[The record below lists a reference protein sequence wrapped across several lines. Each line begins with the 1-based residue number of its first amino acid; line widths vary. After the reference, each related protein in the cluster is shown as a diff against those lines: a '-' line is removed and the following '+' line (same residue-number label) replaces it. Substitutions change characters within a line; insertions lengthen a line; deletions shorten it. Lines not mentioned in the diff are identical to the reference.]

1 MAEPDNESV
10 PAAQFEELTPDRI
23 LDAVE
28 KALGVR
34 LTGLAHPLASYI
46 NRVYE
51 LQAADAARTRYIA
64 KFYRPGRWSPAAVD
78 QEHAFVGECAAEEIP
93 VVAPLPLLSG
103 HTRGQADGLSFAV
116 YPKRLGR
123 ALDPTGDEDWRRL
136 GRVVAR
142 LHVVGAR
149 HQAPDRVRLHPQHST
164 TDDVAQL
171 LEGGFV
177 TPRHRRDFE
186 EVCRQILQHV
196 TPLFRDT
203 EAIRIHGDCHRG
215 NLLDRPGEGIL
226 VIDFDDMAMG
236 PPVQDLWM
244 LLPAHL
250 PEARQEMNLI
260 LEGYEDFRE
269 FDDATLRLVEPLR
282 AMRILYFM
290 AWCSRQAN
298 DLKFSHHF
306 PDWGIDSFWAK
317 QITDLRHQLQIMR
330 GQSL

>member
-1 MAEPDNESV
+1 MAESDQETP
-10 PAAQFEELTPDRI
+10 PAACFESLTPDRL

-28 KALGVR
+28 AALGVR

-78 QEHAFVGECAAEEIP
+78 QEHAFVAECAADEIP
-93 VVAPLPLLSG
+93 VVAPLPLAG
-103 HTRGQADGLSFAV
+103 GQTRGELDGISFAV

-123 ALDPTGDEDWRRL
+123 ALEPLAEEDWRRL

-149 HQAPDRVRLHPQHST
+149 HQAPDRVRLHPAHTT
-164 TDDVAQL
+164 TDDVAEL
-171 LEGGFV
+171 AGAGLV

-186 EVCRQILQHV
+186 ETCRQLLQQI

-203 EAIRIHGDCHRG
+203 EVIRIHGDCHRG

-250 PEARQEMNLI
+250 PEARLELNLI

-269 FDDATLRLVEPLR
+269 FDDASVRLVEPLR

-290 AWCSRQAN
+290 AWCGRQAG
-298 DLKFSHHF
+298 DLKFRHHF
-306 PDWGIDSFWAK
+306 PDWGTDAYWAR
-317 QITDLRHQLQIMR
+317 QVGDLRRQLQVIR
-330 GQSL
+330 GSPA